1 MSLLQILAISGIGAL
16 AGLIGAMFG
25 VGGGILIV
33 PALAVG
39 FGVPMHT
46 AIVTSLLCVIATS
59 SAAASKNIRSGAAN
73 VRLAMMLE
81 PWTVVGAIAGSFVA
95 GFLPGSTLMK
105 IFGVTIIAMSYPMM
119 RGVPD
124 EEEPDSASDGPDAGR
139 FRLPGAYFD
148 AATNGEVSYETRRI
162 PALVG
167 VSTFAGVLSGL
178 LGVGG
183 GILKVP
189 AMTILGRV
197 PMKAAAATSN
207 YMIGI
212 TAVASALIYYGRGD
226 VAPALA
232 AACVTGVFVGSRTGV
247 HVAGKI
253 HGHALRRG
261 FAIFMILMGAQLLL
275 KAYGYWFR

>member
-1 MSLLQILAISGIGAL
+1 VTLVQILAIAGIGAL

-59 SAAASKNIRSGAAN
+59 SAAASRNIRAGTAN

-81 PWTVVGAIAGSFVA
+81 PCTVVGAVAGGYAA

-105 IFGVTIIAMSYPMM
+105 VFGITIIAMSYPMM

-124 EEEPDSASDGPDAGR
+124 DEGPGDEGGDGAGER
-139 FRLPGAYFD
+139 FRLPGSYFD
-148 AATNGEVSYETRRI
+148 AAAKSEVSYQTERI
-162 PALVG
+162 PALIG

-183 GILKVP
+183 GIIKVP
-189 AMTILGRV
+189 AMTMLGRV

-207 YMIGI
+207 LMIGV

-226 VAPALA
+226 VSPSLA

-247 HVAGKI
+247 HVAGRI
-253 HGHALRRG
+253 HGQALRRG
-261 FAIFMILMGAQLLL
+261 FALFMVVMGAQLLL

>member
-1 MSLLQILAISGIGAL
+1 
-16 AGLIGAMFG
+16 
-25 VGGGILIV
+25 
-33 PALAVG
+33 
-39 FGVPMHT
+39 MHT

-59 SAAASKNIRSGAAN
+59 SAAASKNIRTGAAN

-81 PWTVVGAIAGSFVA
+81 PCTVVGAIAGGFAA

-105 IFGVTIIAMSYPMM
+105 IFGVTIVAMSYPMM
-119 RGVPD
+119 KGVPD
-124 EEEPDSASDGPDAGR
+124 EESPNEVGGDDEGGR
-139 FRLPGAYFD
+139 FRLPGSYFD
-148 AATNGEVSYETRRI
+148 AAANSAVTYDTRRI

-167 VSTFAGVLSGL
+167 VSTIAGVLSGL

-197 PMKAAAATSN
+197 PIKAAAATSN
-207 YMIGI
+207 LMIGI

-226 VAPALA
+226 VAPVLA

-247 HVAGKI
+247 HVASRI
-253 HGHALRRG
+253 HGNALRRG
-261 FAIFMILMGAQLLL
+261 FAVFMVLMGLQMLL

>member
-1 MSLLQILAISGIGAL
+1 VTLLQILAISAVGAL

-39 FGVPMHT
+39 LGVPMHT

-59 SAAASKNIRSGAAN
+59 SAAASKNMRSGAAN

-81 PWTVVGAIAGSFVA
+81 PCTVLGAIAGGFVA
-95 GFLPGSTLMK
+95 GFLPGPTLMK
-105 IFGVTIIAMSYPMM
+105 IFGVTIIAMSYLMM
-119 RGVPD
+119 RGAP
-124 EEEPDSASDGPDAGR
+124 EGSASGVAGGNDEASR
-139 FRLPGAYFD
+139 LSLPGSYFD
-148 AATNGEVSYETRRI
+148 AAADREISYETRRV

-167 VSTFAGVLSGL
+167 ISTVAGILSGL

-207 YMIGI
+207 LMIGI
-212 TAVASALIYYGRGD
+212 TAVASAVIYYGRGD
-226 VAPALA
+226 VAPGLA

-247 HVAGKI
+247 HVAGRI
-253 HGHALRRG
+253 HGHSLRRG
-261 FAIFMILMGAQLLL
+261 FGVFMILMGVQLLL
-275 KAYGYWFR
+275 KAYGYWFS

>member
-1 MSLLQILAISGIGAL
+1 MTLLQILAISAVGAL

-33 PALAVG
+33 PALAAG
-39 FGVPMHT
+39 LGVPMHT

-59 SAAASKNIRSGAAN
+59 SAAASKNMQSGAAN

-81 PWTVVGAIAGSFVA
+81 PCTVLGAIAGGVVA

-105 IFGVTIIAMSYPMM
+105 IFGVTIIAMAYPMM

-124 EEEPDSASDGPDAGR
+124 EALPNDEGSGEAAR
-139 FRLPGAYFD
+139 FTLPGSYFD
-148 AATNGEVSYETRRI
+148 AAAKSEVSYETRQI
-162 PALVG
+162 SALVG
-167 VSTFAGVLSGL
+167 ISTIAGVLSGL

-207 YMIGI
+207 LMIGI
-212 TAVASALIYYGRGD
+212 TAVASAVIYYGRGD

-247 HVAGKI
+247 HLAGRL
-253 HGHALRRG
+253 HGHALRLG
-261 FAIFMILMGAQLLL
+261 FGVFMILMGVQLLL
-275 KAYGYWFR
+275 KSYGYWFS

>member
-1 MSLLQILAISGIGAL
+1 MTLVQILAISGIGAL

-39 FGVPMHT
+39 LGVPMHT

-59 SAAASKNIRSGAAN
+59 SAAASKNMRSGAAN

-81 PWTVVGAIAGSFVA
+81 PCTVLGAIAGGFAA

-124 EEEPDSASDGPDAGR
+124 EEMPDGANGDDAAAR
-139 FRLPGAYFD
+139 FRLPGSYFD
-148 AATNGEVSYETRRI
+148 AAAKSEVSYETRRI

-167 VSTFAGVLSGL
+167 ISTFAGILSGL

-207 YMIGI
+207 LMIGI
-212 TAVASALIYYGRGD
+212 TAVASAVIYYGRGD
-226 VAPALA
+226 VAPGLA

-253 HGHALRRG
+253 HGHSLRYG
-261 FAIFMILMGAQLLL
+261 FGVFMILMGAQLLL
-275 KAYGYWFR
+275 KAYGYWFG

>member
-1 MSLLQILAISGIGAL
+1 MTLLQILAISGIGAL

-59 SAAASKNIRSGAAN
+59 SSAASKNIRTGAAN
-73 VRLAMMLE
+73 VRLAILLE
-81 PWTVVGAIAGSFVA
+81 PCTVIGAIAGGFVA
-95 GFLPGSTLMK
+95 GYLPGSTLMK
-105 IFGVTIIAMSYPMM
+105 IFGITIIAMSYPML

-124 EEEPDSASDGPDAGR
+124 EGASDGENGDAAQGR

-148 AATNGEVSYETRRI
+148 AAAKSEVTYETRQL

-189 AMTILGRV
+189 TMAILGRV

-207 YMIGI
+207 LMIGI

-247 HVAGKI
+247 HVAGRI

-261 FAIFMILMGAQLLL
+261 FAAFMILMGVQLLL